1 MLVSDWNIWK
11 ERISKSE
18 AKSIANIIIKLEEAL
33 LIELHQTDGHDML
46 ANRSNSKTSAVIDR
60 QVPSHISLSV
70 VENIR
75 NFTLAPSHHGKTD
88 HSVVRTN
95 FCEFLLKALTAHC
108 GYESYSAH

>member
-1 MLVSDWNIWK
+1 
-11 ERISKSE
+11 
-18 AKSIANIIIKLEEAL
+18 
-33 LIELHQTDGHDML
+33 
-46 ANRSNSKTSAVIDR
+46 
-60 QVPSHISLSV
+60 LSV